1 MKSNFLFLSII
12 FLSFFSTSHAQTWSG
27 EVAQIFYNKC
37 TACHHPGGAAPFSL
51 MTHAEVSPLAAA
63 VYQCVN
69 TGEMPPW
76 PPDNNYQQYQ
86 HNRALSTTEKTTI
99 INWLNNGAEE
109 GNANQTPPP
118 PVYSSTTFLGNGD
131 LQVQIPTYM
140 SKATT
145 HDDYVCFNIPTNLTQ
160 NRIIKAVEVV
170 PGNREIVH
178 HCLVYLDPNSAEATD
193 TIGGNCASPNN
204 GTTKLITG
212 YTPGATPMI
221 LPSAD
226 PLKLGLDIGPGSSIY
241 FAMHYPMGSYGQY
254 DSTKVILHFYP
265 VGTTNVRQINAG
277 PLLADYNFSLQANQ
291 VTQLNAFFP
300 AAGGATLPT
309 NYSVLSVFPH
319 MHLLGTNIKAY
330 AYKAGADTIKFV
342 NVPKWD
348 FMWQDFYFFKHL
360 QKVPTGYKLKSE
372 GSYDNT
378 ANNPNNPNNPPQTVY
393 SGFNTTDEMF
403 LTYFHYLP
411 YQPGDETYDLEALS
425 SASFQELIG
434 PDQSSIKAYPNPF
447 SENITLEFPASLSN
461 NDLVYLYDAYGKLI
475 GKIPFDQGATQIQ
488 LQFNS
493 ADNNPAISS
502 SLPKGVYYVSA
513 RLNGKL
519 LSKKLI
525 KL

>member
-1 MKSNFLFLSII
+1 MKKINLLSTLLFPLLLS
-12 FLSFFSTSHAQTWSG
+12 AQTWSG
-27 EVAQIFYNKC
+27 DVAQIFYNKC

-86 HNRALSTTEKTTI
+86 HNRALSNVEKSTI
-99 INWLNNGAEE
+99 ISWLNNGAQE
-109 GNANQTPPP
+109 GNPNQTPPP
-118 PVYSSTTFLGNGD
+118 PVYTSNTFLGNGD
-131 LQVQIPTYM
+131 LLVQIPTYM

-160 NRIIKAVEVV
+160 NRIIRAVEVV

-178 HCLVYLDPNSAEATD
+178 HCLVYLDPNSAETTD

-204 GTTKLITG
+204 GNTKLITG

-221 LPSAD
+221 LPSAN

-241 FAMHYPMGSYGQY
+241 FAMHYPMGSYGQF

-265 VGTTNVRQINAG
+265 EGTTNVRQISAG
-277 PLLADYNFSLQANQ
+277 PLLAKSNFTLPANQ
-291 VTQLNAFFP
+291 FTDLNSTYP
-300 AAGGATLPT
+300 PGSATLPT
-309 NYSVLSVFPH
+309 SFSVLSVFPH
-319 MHLLGTNIKAY
+319 MHLLGSKIKSY
-330 AYKAGADTIKFV
+330 AFKAGEDTV
-342 NVPKWD
+342 NFINIPKWD

-372 GSYDNT
+372 GTYDNT
-378 ANNPNNPNNPPQTVY
+378 ENNPNNPNSPPQNVY

-403 LTYFHYLP
+403 LTYFHYFP
-411 YQPGDETYDLEALS
+411 YQPGDETYDLETLI
-425 SASFQELIG
+425 SASLTDY
-434 PDQSSIKAYPNPF
+434 PLNDNSSIVAYPNPTQDAL
-447 SENITLEFPASLSN
+447 TLVFPLSLKPS
-461 NDLVYLYDAYGKLI
+461 DLIYLYDINGQVKLKLTPEL
-475 GKIPFDQGATQIQ
+475 GVSQIH
-488 LQFNS
+488 LGIENEEWLG
-493 ADNNPAISS
+493 
-502 SLPKGVYYVSA
+502 LPKGVYFVSA
-513 RLNGKL
+513 RVNGHL

>member
-1 MKSNFLFLSII
+1 MKKILFCLFIVI
-12 FLSFFSTSHAQTWSG
+12 NTIANAQTWSSD
-27 EVAQIFYNKC
+27 VAQIFYNKC
-37 TACHHPGGAAPFSL
+37 TQCHHPGGAAPFSL

-86 HNRALSTTEKTTI
+86 HNRALSSSEKNTI
-99 INWLNNGAEE
+99 INWLNNGAQE

-118 PVYSSTTFLGNGD
+118 PVYTSTTFLGNGD

-145 HDDYVCFNIPTNLTQ
+145 QDDYVCFNIPTNLTQ

-178 HCLVYLDPNSAEATD
+178 HCLVYLDPISAETTD
-193 TIGGNCASPNN
+193 TIGGNCASPSN

-221 LPSAD
+221 LPSSD
-226 PLKLGLDIGPGSSIY
+226 PIKLGLDIGPGSSIY
-241 FAMHYPMGSYGQY
+241 FAMHYPMGSYGLY

-265 VGTTNVRQINAG
+265 EGTTNVRQINAG
-277 PLLADYNFSLQANQ
+277 PLLANYNFNLPANQ
-291 VTQLNAFFP
+291 ITDLNAFYP
-300 AAGGATLPT
+300 PGGSTIPT
-309 NYSVLSVFPH
+309 AYSVLSVFPH

-330 AYKAGADTIKFV
+330 AYKPGADTIKFV

-348 FMWQDFYFFKHL
+348 FMWQDFYFFKFI
-360 QKVPTGYKLKSE
+360 QKVPPGYKLKSE

-378 ANNPNNPNNPPQTVY
+378 ANNPNNPHSPPQTIY

-411 YQPGDETYDLEALS
+411 YQPGDETYDLEALV
-425 SASFQELIG
+425 SASLIDY
-434 PDQSSIKAYPNPF
+434 PLQDQSSIQAYPNPF
-447 SENITLEFPASLSN
+447 HDDLTLSFPISLNPS
-461 NDLVYLYDAYGKLI
+461 DQIFVYDANGQLKMKLSPEA
-475 GKIPFDQGATQIQ
+475 GTTQVH
-488 LQFNS
+488 LGHENTEWLG
-493 ADNNPAISS
+493 
-502 SLPKGVYYVSA
+502 LPKGVYFISA
-513 RLNGKL
+513 RVNGQL

-525 KL
+525 KF

>member
-1 MKSNFLFLSII
+1 MKSKFLF
-12 FLSFFSTSHAQTWSG
+12 FSLLCTLAVHAQTWSSD
-27 EVAQIFYNKC
+27 VAQIFYNKC
-37 TACHHPGGAAPFSL
+37 TSCHHPGGAAPFSL

-86 HNRALSTTEKTTI
+86 HNRALSTSEKTTI
-99 INWLNNGAEE
+99 MNWLNNGAQE

-118 PVYSSTTFLGNGD
+118 PVYTSNTFLGNGD

-140 SKATT
+140 SKATSQ
-145 HDDYVCFNIPTNLTQ
+145 DDYVCFNIPTNLTQ

-178 HCLVYLDPNSAEATD
+178 HCLVYLDPTSIEATD
-193 TIGGNCASPNN
+193 TVGGNCASPSN
-204 GTTKLITG
+204 GGTKLITG

-221 LPSAD
+221 LPSTD
-226 PLKLGLDIGPGSSIY
+226 PIKLGLDIGPGSSIY
-241 FAMHYPMGSYGQY
+241 FAMHYPMGSYGLY
-254 DSTKVILHFYP
+254 DSTKVIIHFYP

-277 PLLADYNFSLQANQ
+277 PLLANYNFNLPANQ
-291 VTQLNAFFP
+291 ITDLNAFYP
-300 AAGGATLPT
+300 PSGATVPT
-309 NYSVLSVFPH
+309 AYSVLSVFPH

-348 FMWQDFYFFKHL
+348 FMWQDFYFFKYI
-360 QKVPTGYKLKSE
+360 QKVPPGYKLKSE

-378 ANNPNNPNNPPQTVY
+378 ANNPNNPNSPPQDVY

-411 YQPGDETYDLEALS
+411 YQPGDETYDLETLI
-425 SASFQELIG
+425 SASLTDYPIE
-434 PDQSSIKAYPNPF
+434 DNSSIQAYPNPF
-447 SENITLEFPASLSN
+447 ADELTLTFPQSFKAT
-461 NDLVYLYDAYGKLI
+461 DLIYVYDASGQLKY
-475 GKIPFDQGATQIQ
+475 KIRPEAGHTQVHLGPSQ
-488 LQFNS
+488 EDWMN
-493 ADNNPAISS
+493 
-502 SLPKGVYYVSA
+502 LPKGVYFLSA
-513 RLNGKL
+513 RLNGQL
-519 LSKKLI
+519 LTKKLI
-525 KL
+525 KF